1 MKQNQYQSLESHAAL
16 RKTCE
21 ILYPYK
27 FIPVDFQELVMNDL
41 IPRACCHISDKNG
54 RNEKQER
61 SRSCLL
67 SLLLDRRNLLKF
79 CVNLQPIPLGHFHHK
94 ISTLGFPANSQ
105 YSVAFLQ

>member
-1 MKQNQYQSLESHAAL
+1 LQKFLGQNQYQSLESYAAL

-54 RNEKQER
+54 RNEKQEQR
-61 SRSCLL
+61 RSC
-67 SLLLDRRNLLKF
+67 F
-79 CVNLQPIPLGHFHHK
+79 
-94 ISTLGFPANSQ
+94 
-105 YSVAFLQ
+105 

>member
-1 MKQNQYQSLESHAAL
+1 MGYRCGGFIAIYHNYGFFHACSFVTGLPLLSKLSKLLQKFLGQNQYQSLESYAAL

-54 RNEKQER
+54 RNEKQEQR
-61 SRSCLL
+61 RSC
-67 SLLLDRRNLLKF
+67 F
-79 CVNLQPIPLGHFHHK
+79 
-94 ISTLGFPANSQ
+94 
-105 YSVAFLQ
+105 